1 MSKDEKDDGKEF
13 TFIKEHILPK
23 RKSRLKRV
31 CISLGTTVV
40 LAIVFGMVARI
51 AFIVSEPL
59 INRILGVDINKKQVS
74 FNTGTEG
81 NNGGQ
86 KDTVTSGKDLTETNP
101 SDLEASGAPNP
112 ESDTD
117 TKDSE
122 TEESGQT
129 GENQE
134 QDKESMTVNNTY
146 YIEKKVAA
154 TLEDF
159 TTMYSEL
166 RKIASKASSSMVT
179 ITRAQEN
186 VDLLNNPYETETEAP
201 GLVVANNGVEFLI
214 LVSYDEVKEASYLMA
229 TFTGNVQVE
238 AKLAEYDEGTGLAI
252 VSVDL
257 NELSS
262 YIIEETTVANL
273 GESYLLSNG
282 TPILAMGSVNGISNS
297 FDFGIVTNNSG
308 VVYIADMKLDLFYTS
323 IVTSTSGL
331 GYIVSLDGS
340 VVGIISKSF
349 RQQSEEAIGTVI
361 GISRVKKLIEKM
373 VNGEER
379 VYIGIVAE
387 DMPEDALTDAGINYG
402 VYVSEVMSK
411 SPAYKAGIQ
420 SGDIIV
426 SINDSPVGGVN
437 SFVSILD
444 NMTYKSEITV
454 GIVRF
459 NNGTA
464 KNMKLTLTVGLV
476 K

>member
-59 INRILGVDINKKQVS
+59 INRILGIDTNKKQVS

-81 NNGGQ
+81 NNGEQ
-86 KDTVTSGKDLTETNP
+86 KDTTASGKDSTETNP
-101 SDLEASGAPNP
+101 SDLEASGDPNI
-112 ESDTD
+112 ESNTD
-117 TKDSE
+117 TEDNE

-129 GENQE
+129 GEDN
-134 QDKESMTVNNTY
+134 ESKTVNNTY

-166 RKIASKASSSMVT
+166 RKIASKASASMVT
-179 ITRAQEN
+179 ITRAQES

-238 AKLAEYDEGTGLAI
+238 ANLAEYDESTGLAI

-257 NELSS
+257 NDLSS
-262 YIIEETTVANL
+262 YVIEETTVANL

-282 TPILAMGSVNGISNS
+282 TPVLAIGSVNGISNS
-297 FDFGIVTNNSG
+297 FDFGIVTNSSG
-308 VVYIADMKLDLFYTS
+308 VVYIPDMKLDLFYTS

-331 GYIVSLDGS
+331 GYIVNLDGS
-340 VVGIISKSF
+340 VVGIINNSF
-349 RQQSEEAIGTVI
+349 RQESEESIGAVI

-379 VYIGIVAE
+379 VYVGIVAE

-402 VYVSEVMSK
+402 VYVSEVISK

-426 SINDSPVGGVN
+426 SVNDSPVGGVN

-459 NNGTA
+459 NNETA
-464 KNMKLTLTVGLV
+464 KNMKLTLTVGKV